1 MHTANTQQI
10 SQKLGD
16 KMSNFNFKN
25 CPSII
30 VVHYIVLQSIKETA
44 KKNLILRVTSF
55 DQAYFYDFNNPLL
68 QLFMQKK
75 ALRSLEAEKCPNKN
89 HGGTN

>member
-1 MHTANTQQI
+1 MVSLHHRDVSTKVKTSTMHTANTQQI

-25 CPSII
+25 CTSII

-44 KKNLILRVTSF
+44 KKNLILRVTSL
-55 DQAYFYDFNNPLL
+55 D
-68 QLFMQKK
+68 
-75 ALRSLEAEKCPNKN
+75 
-89 HGGTN
+89 